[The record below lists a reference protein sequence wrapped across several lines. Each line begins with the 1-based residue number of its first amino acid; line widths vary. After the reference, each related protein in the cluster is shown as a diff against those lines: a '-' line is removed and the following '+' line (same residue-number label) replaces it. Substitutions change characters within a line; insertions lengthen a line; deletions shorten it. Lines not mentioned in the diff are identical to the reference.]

1 MCKGSRNTKTLNDLK
16 ALNGLKALKT
26 FKALKVKVVIFFP
39 RAPKKSDTILSSGN
53 KSPKISSLLKLNKTG
68 PKQELDLSK
77 YDDVSPAA
85 FEQINADIRDLE
97 KSALVQ
103 LEKGYK
109 SVSEY
114 LKKSSNEQRFYVLRA
129 IIYKGL
135 YKEYYGL
142 FLRYSRQCKNIQD
155 DENRN
160 LLILAAIYGCDK
172 LVAFLVTKIK
182 MNLYKKKKGGLTAY
196 KCALQEGDEKIA
208 LFLADFMGIETK

>member
-1 MCKGSRNTKTLNDLK
+1 MSRGRRNTRPNTKLFK
-16 ALNGLKALKT
+16 
-26 FKALKVKVVIFFP
+26 KALKVGNPILL
-39 RAPKKSDTILSSGN
+39 AIKKRSNGQASISNRSSIIS
-53 KSPKISSLLKLNKTG
+53 SPIISSLLKLNERRAK
-68 PKQELDLSK
+68 P
-77 YDDVSPAA
+77 PAA